1 VKIFD
6 ETSILEKLSICK
18 FSRLTKNLIKNIND
32 ELLKNSKKELIL
44 FSSDLV
50 KKYTFELQNCYY
62 DECETL
68 IKEQLFQMKPLI
80 EKLVNLLIASF
91 VNHDELSCLVE
102 LKSSLQK
109 NIEHINLRKLIAK
122 KKTDKILSF
131 DFRLSKLAT
140 MIVLTNVF
148 LTKDLLIIWKYVN
161 DFVNDLVVTK
171 TVLKHPYNERLIDI
185 LSIFSHFDITSQSV
199 FEEVNNEKLNILK
212 NSISKLSVLIK
223 NDLRRSMYHL
233 KYAQCLLSLNCF
245 DAKFFEHILSIGF
258 SNQLVRE

>member
-1 VKIFD
+1 MIA
-6 ETSILEKLSICK
+6 
-18 FSRLTKNLIKNIND
+18 N
-32 ELLKNSKKELIL
+32 KK
-44 FSSDLV
+44 
-50 KKYTFELQNCYY
+50 
-62 DECETL
+62 
-68 IKEQLFQMKPLI
+68 
-80 EKLVNLLIASF
+80 A
-91 VNHDELSCLVE
+91 
-102 LKSSLQK
+102 
-109 NIEHINLRKLIAK
+109 
-122 KKTDKILSF
+122 DKILSF

-223 NDLRRSMYHL
+223 NDLRRSIYHL
-233 KYAQCLLSLNCF
+233 KYAHCLF
-245 DAKFFEHILSIGF
+245 
-258 SNQLVRE
+258 